1 MDNNFNNGNNMNG
14 QQPNYGGGQQPQPT
28 NGLAIAGLVL
38 GLVGIVF
45 TFIPVVAL
53 SWVGLICAIVG
64 LVLSIKAQKDSVA
77 MTGQK
82 NGMATAGFILSIISL
97 VIAVIGII
105 VAIAAVACITTAVGV
120 GAGELNDLL
129 NSLQ

>member
-1 MDNNFNNGNNMNG
+1 MDNNLNNGNNMN
-14 QQPNYGGGQQPQPT
+14 GQQPQPT

-45 TFIPVVAL
+45 TLVPVGAL
-53 SWVGLICAIVG
+53 SWVALICAIVG

-82 NGMATAGFILSIISL
+82 NGMATAGFVLCIISL

-105 VAIAAVACITTAVGV
+105 VAIAAVACFTSVVNQIG
-120 GAGELNDLL
+120 GSEINDLVDTL

>member
-45 TFIPVVAL
+45 TLVINGI
-53 SWVGLICAIVG
+53 VGIICAIVG
-64 LVLSIKAQKDSVA
+64 LVLSIMAQKKSVA
-77 MTGQK
+77 ETGQK

-97 VIAVIGII
+97 VVAVIGII

-120 GAGELNDLL
+120 GANEINDLI